1 MERAMAET
9 DRRRAKQVSY
19 NTEHGITP
27 RTIEK
32 KVTDIMEGAHDD
44 HKARGR
50 RTARVAEAE
59 ARYADVTPAN
69 LGRAIAELEKK
80 MFTHAELL
88 EFEEAAQVRD
98 EITQLKDRVL
108 LSSQ

>member
-1 MERAMAET
+1 
-9 DRRRAKQVSY
+9 
-19 NTEHGITP
+19 
-27 RTIEK
+27 
-32 KVTDIMEGAHDD
+32 
-44 HKARGR
+44 
-50 RTARVAEAE
+50 VAEAA